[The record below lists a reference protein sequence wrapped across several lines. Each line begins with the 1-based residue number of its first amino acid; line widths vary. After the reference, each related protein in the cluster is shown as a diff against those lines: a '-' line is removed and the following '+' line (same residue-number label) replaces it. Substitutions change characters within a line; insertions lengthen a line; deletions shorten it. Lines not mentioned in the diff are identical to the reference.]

1 MTPASEGRFRQ
12 YGKKLMHANMRLVE
26 TPSAGGG
33 DGRVALIRRGKTDK
47 ISAHISAAMLA
58 DWVKADV
65 IMLADND
72 DGYILSDAGRAHLRR
87 HMGGD
92 FAAQH
97 NLDIEATNE
106 ARPRQLAATPLQWL
120 QAHGR
125 SKAYGLNDCELEAG
139 GRLHDDFHRA
149 QRVPHQTMDWSR
161 PIYVDGG
168 GQDKSGDIHGSA
180 MDAQKRVVKA
190 LAYVGPGLAEM
201 VVDVCCSE
209 LGLEATEKKFSLPRR
224 SAKIMLKLALMR
236 LAVHYGYQS
245 ASAAAAS
252 FRMR

>member
-1 MTPASEGRFRQ
+1 MTPASEKRFRQ
-12 YGKKLMHANMRLVE
+12 YGKKLMQGNLRLVE
-26 TPSAGGG
+26 GMGAAA
-33 DGRVALIRRGKTDK
+33 DGEVALIRRGKTDK
-47 ISAHISAAMLA
+47 ILAHISATMFA
-58 DWVKADV
+58 DWMRADL
-65 IMLADND
+65 IMLTDNGD
-72 DGYILSDAGRAHLRR
+72 EYALSPTGRAHLRR

-97 NLDIEATNE
+97 NLDIETADE
-106 ARPRQLAATPLQWL
+106 RRPRQLAATPLQWL

-125 SKAYGLNDCELEAG
+125 SMACGLNYCELEAG

-149 QRVPHQTMDWSR
+149 MRLPHQTMDWSR
-161 PIYVDGG
+161 PVYVDGG
-168 GQDKSGDIHGSA
+168 GQDKSADVPVSV

-190 LAYVGPGLAEM
+190 LAYIGPGLAEM
-201 VVDVCCSE
+201 TVDVCCSE
-209 LGLEATEKKFSLPRR
+209 LGLEATEQKFSLPRR
-224 SAKIMLKLALMR
+224 SAKVMLKLALMR